1 MTGKDLLKGL
11 NFVDE
16 DLIEETGKETR
27 SAEMTEE
34 KQSAEMTEEKRK
46 AAEMK
51 MQSKLGKHSG
61 KIVFLQAVVSAAAG
75 LLIFAA
81 GTAVGSHMAVK
92 PLRGM
97 PSAYMEEAETQEHT
111 EEYTETYT
119 EGIELLGAYPE
130 KESQNALYEGG
141 EAETMPQEGM
151 AETQSGE
158 IPVQEGMVGVQ
169 AENSDT
175 LSLSEDV
182 KVGKKIASSQ
192 TQGGHLS
199 QLQTT
204 VIGGISVYFYQKEN
218 TEDGFFADFEQN
230 NVSYTLQAATLREV
244 VQAAA
249 DTICGTDVITIV
261 D

>member
-1 MTGKDLLKGL
+1 MTGKDLLNGL

-34 KQSAEMTEEKRK
+34 KRK
-46 AAEMK
+46 SAEMK
-51 MQSKLGKHSG
+51 MQSKSGKHSG
-61 KIVFLQAVVSAAAG
+61 KIVFLHAAVSAAAG

-92 PLRGM
+92 PLRGV
-97 PSAYMEEAETQEHT
+97 PSAYMAE
-111 EEYTETYT
+111 
-119 EGIELLGAYPE
+119 G
-130 KESQNALYEGG
+130 ESQNALYEGG
-141 EAETMPQEGM
+141 EAEAMPQEEM
-151 AETQSGE
+151 AEAQSDE
-158 IPVQEGMVGVQ
+158 IPVQEGMVGMQ
-169 AENSDT
+169 AENPDT

-192 TQGGHLS
+192 TQQGQGGHLS
-199 QLQTT
+199 QLPAT
-204 VIGGISVYFYQKEN
+204 VIGGISVYFYQEEN
-218 TEDGFFADFEQN
+218 TEDGFFADFEQK
-230 NVSYTLQAATLREV
+230 NVSYTLQADTLREV

>member
-1 MTGKDLLKGL
+1 MTGKDLLNGL

-34 KQSAEMTEEKRK
+34 KLSAEMTEEKRK
-46 AAEMK
+46 SAEMK
-51 MQSKLGKHSG
+51 MQSKSGKHSG
-61 KIVFLQAVVSAAAG
+61 KIVFLHAAVSAAAG

-92 PLRGM
+92 PLRSV
-97 PSAYMEEAETQEHT
+97 PPAYMAVGETQEYT
-111 EEYTETYT
+111 EEYT
-119 EGIELLGAYPE
+119 EGIELLGAYLE
-130 KESQNALYEGG
+130 EESQNALYEGG
-141 EAETMPQEGM
+141 EAEAMPQEEM
-151 AETQSGE
+151 AEDQSGE
-158 IPVQEGMVGVQ
+158 IPVREGMVGVQ

-175 LSLSEDV
+175 LSISEDV

-192 TQGGHLS
+192 TQQGQGGHLS
-199 QLQTT
+199 QLPVT
-204 VIGGISVYFYQKEN
+204 VIGGISVYFYQEEN

-230 NVSYTLQAATLREV
+230 NVSYTLQADTLREV